1 MAQQKKFYLT
11 KEGYE
16 EQLKK
21 YKELK
26 EAERKNIIALQEA
39 RSQGDLSENADY
51 DAARNNQ
58 AIIAAA
64 LKEVENILNNYEEI
78 TEGEESNLGNLG
90 KYITVKFLNED
101 DAEEETYQLVGTV
114 QANPLEQK
122 ISDESPLGKV
132 ILHAKV
138 GDKVLVNTEDGDKFE
153 VKIIKIVDENNKKGK
168 QTKKK

>member
-1 MAQQKKFYLT
+1 MAQQKEIYLT
-11 KEGYE
+11 QEGLE
-16 EQLKK
+16 EQRKK
-21 YKELK
+21 YAELK

-64 LKEVENILNNYEEI
+64 LKEVENILNNYKLI
-78 TEGEESNLGNLG
+78 EGEKNNLG
-90 KYITVKFLNED
+90 KYITVRFLNDDFRLDPAED
-101 DAEEETYQLVGTV
+101 EEETYKLVGTV
-114 QANPLEQK
+114 EANPLEQK

-138 GDKVLVNTEDGDKFE
+138 GDKVLVNTEDGEKFE
-153 VKIIKIVDENNKKGK
+153 VKILKIADE
-168 QTKKK
+168 

>member
-1 MAQQKKFYLT
+1 MAQQKIYLT

-21 YKELK
+21 YTELK
-26 EAERKNIIALQEA
+26 EAERKNIVALQDA

-51 DAARNNQ
+51 DAARNQQ

-64 LKEVENILNNYEEI
+64 LKETENILNNYVLIQEDEK
-78 TEGEESNLGNLG
+78 TNLG
-90 KYITVKFLNED
+90 KYITVKFLDEEG
-101 DAEEETYQLVGTV
+101 AEEETYQLVGTV

-132 ILHAKV
+132 ILHAKK
-138 GDKVLVNTEDGDKFE
+138 GDKVLVNTEDGEKFE
-153 VKIIKIVDENNKKGK
+153 VEIINISDDVKKARA
-168 QTKKK
+168 KKK

>member
-1 MAQQKKFYLT
+1 MAQQKEIYLT
-11 KEGYE
+11 QEGLE
-16 EQLKK
+16 EQRKK
-21 YKELK
+21 YAELK

-64 LKEVENILNNYEEI
+64 LKEVENILNNYKLI
-78 TEGEESNLGNLG
+78 EGEKNNLG
-90 KYITVKFLNED
+90 KYITVRFLNDDFRLDPVED
-101 DAEEETYQLVGTV
+101 EEETYKLVGTV
-114 QANPLEQK
+114 EANPLEQK

-138 GDKVLVNTEDGDKFE
+138 GDKVLVNTEDGEKFE
-153 VKIIKIVDENNKKGK
+153 VKILKIADE
-168 QTKKK
+168 